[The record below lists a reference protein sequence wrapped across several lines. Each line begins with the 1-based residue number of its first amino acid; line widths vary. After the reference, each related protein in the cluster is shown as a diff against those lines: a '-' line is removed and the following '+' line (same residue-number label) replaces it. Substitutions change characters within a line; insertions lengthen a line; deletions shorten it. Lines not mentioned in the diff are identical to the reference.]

1 MKKLLLSILLA
12 LPMVVSAQV
21 RLGIVNSQD
30 IFNSMPEKATAE
42 AQLHETSEKYK
53 AEYDA
58 IVKEFNQKYADY
70 QELAS
75 DPTTPLEI
83 KERRVRELQEGNTK
97 MQNFQQQIAAA
108 IEAQRNELMKPILD
122 KIQQTIEDVS
132 EEEAMAIV
140 FDVAK
145 TPVAYTGSY
154 TEDITPKVKERL
166 GLVEQKQ

>member
-21 RLGIVNSQD
+21 RLGIVNSQE
-30 IFNSMPEKATAE
+30 IFDLMPDKVAAE
-42 AQLHETSEKYK
+42 AQLKEMSERFKV
-53 AEYDA
+53 EYDA

-83 KERRVRELQEGNTK
+83 KERRVRELQEGDK
-97 MQNFQQQIAAA
+97 KVQEFQQQTAAA
-108 IEAQRNELMKPILD
+108 IQAKRDELMQPILE
-122 KIQQTIEDVS
+122 KIQITIEDIS
-132 EEEAMAIV
+132 EEEAMSIV

-154 TEDITPKVKERL
+154 TEDITHKVKERL
-166 GLVEQKQ
+166 GLVKQQ